1 MSQEWVIVRNL
12 IGITLL
18 TLCAFITLYY
28 FKFRLEVEGKRTYR
42 KEGKRDWSNVVLF
55 LAGALLIKLIIAT
68 LYEGHATDIN
78 CFYAWSEMIFEHGI
92 DEFYYLDAFTDYPP
106 GYMAILWV
114 IAAIRKVLSVET
126 VSTAGNLL
134 IKLVPIL
141 ADLGAGFMVYLLA
154 KRKFSESSALLVSVA
169 YVLNPIVLLD
179 SSIWAQTDSVFTL
192 FVLLTCYF
200 CMEEK
205 RIFAYFM
212 FAIGILIKPQT
223 LIFTPILIWTIIEQ
237 VFRNNF
243 SAKKMLKDLAG
254 GIAAIA
260 MMVVLILPFGFE
272 KVLSQY
278 VDTLGSYEYCTV
290 NAYNFWGL
298 LGKNWASQAD
308 LFLGLECR
316 RWGTFAIFA
325 AVALSGFIFFKLKED
340 KSKYFISMSVVVSTM
355 FLFSVRMHERYL
367 FPVVALTLCAFLLR
381 PTRELFFTYVGY
393 ALVQFLNVSHVLYYY
408 EEFESTGPTGG
419 IIGITALL
427 TLAVYG
433 FMFFATFSQNK
444 VRSLE
449 KGNRGEKEKRFNRY
463 DWIWLGAIIVLYSA
477 FAFHDLGNA
486 DAPETG
492 WKSDK
497 NEYAVIEL
505 DLGQEYNISMIHT
518 FLGNYEN
525 RTFSLDVSQDGQ
537 NYESVGAVKA
547 VSVFCWNKLKVEESE
562 TENYNLVK
570 DYRYIRLTCLD
581 YESVL
586 KELVIEDKDGNH
598 LIPVNADKYQMLF
611 DEQENFE
618 EIVTFRSGTY
628 FDEIY
633 HARTAYEMIEGIYC
647 YENTHPPLGKFFISL
662 GIRLFGMNPF
672 GWRIVGV
679 IFGILMLP
687 FIYCFGKRL
696 FEGKTWA
703 AAAATFLFA
712 FDFMHFTQTRISTI
726 DVYGTFFIIAMF
738 YFMYRYSQISFYDM
752 PLWKTFIPLG
762 LSAIMM
768 GLGCASKWTAV
779 YAAAGLAV
787 FFFAIMGYR
796 YWEYRVAK
804 ANPSKVTAGIAH
816 SHILQVFKKNL
827 VLTLAFCVLFFVIIA
842 GGIYLLSYIPFVN
855 QEGMGLW
862 ERMIQNQKDMFNYHS
877 TLDATH
883 PYSSVW
889 YEWPTMIRPMFYY
902 CQTVAG
908 GLKEGISAFGNP
920 LVWWVGIPATIY
932 MIYLMI
938 AKKDRVALF
947 LVFVYLVQMVP
958 WMLVPRC
965 TFAYHYF
972 PSVPFITLM
981 IVYSM
986 VRLVDTNRK
995 WLKWVIVYMIA
1006 AFILFILF
1014 YPVISGQPVAENF
1027 VRDVLR
1033 WLPDWVLIY

>member
-1 MSQEWVIVRNL
+1 MIRDI

-18 TLCAFITLYY
+18 ILGVFVVFYCGKL
-28 FKFRLEVEGKRTYR
+28 RLEVDGIRAYQAEK
-42 KEGKRDWSNVVLF
+42 KRDWSNIVLV
-55 LAGALLIKLIIAT
+55 LVGALFVKLVVAT
-68 LYEGHATDIN
+68 LYEGHATDVN

-92 DEFYYLDAFTDYPP
+92 AEFYYLDAFTDYPP
-106 GYMAILWV
+106 GYMAILWG
-114 IAAIRKVLSVET
+114 IAAIRKMLSIET
-126 VSTAGNLL
+126 MSTAGNIM

-141 ADLGAGFMVYLLA
+141 ADLATGVLVYILA
-154 KRKFSESSALLVSVA
+154 KRKFSESSSLLLSLS

-179 SSIWAQTDSVFTL
+179 SSLWAQTDSVFTL
-192 FVLLTCYF
+192 FVLLTCYL

-205 RIFAYFM
+205 RILAYFM
-212 FAIGILIKPQT
+212 FVIGILIKPQT

-237 VFRNNF
+237 VFRKEF
-243 SAKKMLKDLAG
+243 GIKKMVKDLVG
-254 GIAAIA
+254 GLSAIV
-260 MMVVLILPFGFE
+260 MMVVLVLPFGFE

-298 LGKNWASQAD
+298 LGKNWASQSD
-308 LFLGLECR
+308 LFMGMECR

-325 AVALSGFIFFKLKED
+325 AVAFSAFIFFKLKED

-367 FPVVALTLCAFLLR
+367 FPVVALTLCGFLLK
-381 PTRELFFTYVGY
+381 PTKELFFTYLGY
-393 ALVQFLNVSHVLYYY
+393 ALVQFMNVSHVLYYY
-408 EEFESTGPTGG
+408 KEFESTGPQGA

-427 TLAVYG
+427 TLAIYG
-433 FMFFATFSQNK
+433 YMFFAAFSKRKTRTLGEENK
-444 VRSLE
+444 KKKTSVE
-449 KGNRGEKEKRFNRY
+449 KTKSKWNRY
-463 DWIWLGAIIVLYSA
+463 DWIVLGTIMLVYSI
-477 FAFHDLGNA
+477 FAFQGLGHA

-492 WKSDK
+492 FVSDK
-497 NEYAVIEL
+497 NEYAVIEF
-505 DLGQEYNISMIHT
+505 DLGQQYNISMIHT

-525 RTFSLDVSQDGQ
+525 RTFTLDVSQDGQ
-537 NYESVGAVKA
+537 NYESVGTVKA
-547 VSVFCWNKLKVEESE
+547 VSVFAWNKLKVEDSE
-562 TENYNLVK
+562 TETYNLLK

-586 KELVIEDKDGNH
+586 KELVIEDKDGNY
-598 LIPVNADKYQMLF
+598 LVPINADEYPELF
-611 DEQENFE
+611 DEQENYE
-618 EIVTFRSGTY
+618 PIVTFRSGTY

-662 GIRLFGMNPF
+662 GIRAFGMNPF

-679 IFGILMLP
+679 LFGIGMLP

-696 FEGKTWA
+696 FRNKTWA
-703 AAAATFLFA
+703 AGAATFLFA

-738 YFMYRYSQISFYDM
+738 YFMYWYSQISFYEM

-762 LSAIMM
+762 LSAVMM

-787 FFFAIMGYR
+787 FFFYIMGCRYR
-796 YWEYRVAK
+796 EYKVALKSPNK
-804 ANPSKVTAGIAH
+804 AAEAH
-816 SHILQVFKKNL
+816 IIQVFKKNL
-827 VLTLAFCVLFFVIIA
+827 LWTLAFCVVFFVVIA

-862 ERMIQNQKDMFNYHS
+862 ERMLQNQKDMFNYHS

-920 LVWWVGIPATIY
+920 LVWWAGIPATIY
-932 MIYLMI
+932 MVYRMI
-938 AKKDRVALF
+938 KKKDGVALF
-947 LVFVYLVQMVP
+947 LVFAYLVQMIP

-981 IVYSM
+981 IVYIM
-986 VRLVDTNRK
+986 VCLVEANK
-995 WLKWVIVYMIA
+995 QWFKWVIVYLVA
-1006 AFILFILF
+1006 AFVLFVLF
-1014 YPVISGQPVAENF
+1014 YPVLSGQPVTEVF